1 MSYSSFLKSF
11 PDKLGQQT
19 GIAVMASVVVHG
31 LVAITLPYWPVFS
44 REQPK
49 QLREV
54 ELVGLTP
61 EMASRLPPPPKPP
74 EPLLLPPAQ
83 PPSTVSKNPAKDNDL
98 AKLLTPRRERV
109 ARNSG
114 LPSLRGRTKGKRG
127 TTAQDFKSSKNYQIL
142 RGKKIGVGAVK
153 PADPQKL
160 VDDIEKES
168 AQQRPQQ
175 RAQTPGELTSRIAP
189 FNRPGEL
196 TPRIAPFNRPGEL
209 TRRIAPFNR
218 PGEPIPPIT
227 PFNRPG
233 EPIPPITPFNRP
245 GELTPPIARSKTPEE
260 LTPSITPFIDPKS
273 YEYRVVESP
282 NFYKRLQESIEGIS
296 SDAPLLDSPPEEN
309 ITKVPEPDEN
319 ITKVPEP
326 DENITKVP
334 EPDENITTAAQI
346 AGNYP
351 KAACNDQLQGTSVVD
366 VLVDPDGNAIEQQI
380 IEGTGNSAFDEQAQQ
395 DIESLNFDNQTGETK
410 RYLANVEFKYDED
423 FCQQSN
429 QPDSGSEETTNQ
441 QSNQPDSDSEEIT
454 SQQLNQQDSGSEETT
469 NQQSNQQDSG
479 SEEETEVKRDTKGV
493 F

>member
-74 EPLLLPPAQ
+74 EPLLLSPSQ
-83 PPSTVSKNPAKDNDL
+83 PPSTVSKNPAKNNDL

-109 ARNSG
+109 GRSSG
-114 LPSLRGRTKGKRG
+114 SSSSIGRAKGKRG
-127 TTAQDFKSSKNYQIL
+127 ATAQDFKSSKNYQIL
-142 RGKKIGVGAVK
+142 RGKKIGVGPVK

-160 VDDIEKES
+160 ADDIKKED
-168 AQQRPQQ
+168 AQR

-189 FNRPGEL
+189 FNTGEL
-196 TPRIAPFNRPGEL
+196 T
-209 TRRIAPFNR
+209 
-218 PGEPIPPIT
+218 PPIT
-227 PFNRPG
+227 PFNS
-233 EPIPPITPFNRP
+233 P
-245 GELTPPIARSKTPEE
+245 GELTPPIARSNTPGE
-260 LTPSITPFIDPKS
+260 LTPPITPFIDPKS

-282 NFYKRLQESIEGIS
+282 DFQRTIQESIEGIS
-296 SDAPLLDSPPEEN
+296 SNTPLIDSQPTEN
-309 ITKVPEPDEN
+309 IIKVPEPQP
-319 ITKVPEP
+319 TTP
-326 DENITKVP
+326 
-334 EPDENITTAAQI
+334 TAAERI

-351 KAACNDQLQGTSVVD
+351 KAACDDQLQGTSVVE
-366 VLVDPDGNAIEQQI
+366 VLVDADGKPIEQQI
-380 IEGTGNSAFDEQAQQ
+380 IEGAGDSAFDEQAQQ
-395 DIESLNFDNQTGETK
+395 DIESLNFENQTGETK
-410 RYLANVEFKYDED
+410 RYLANVEFKYDKD

-429 QPDSGSEETTNQ
+429 QPESSSEETTSQQSNQPDSDSEEITSQQSNQPDSDSDETTSQQSKQPDSGSEETTNQ

-454 SQQLNQQDSGSEETT
+454 SQQSNQPDSDSEEITSQQSNQPDSGSEETT
-469 NQQSNQQDSG
+469 NQQSNNQPDSG
-479 SEEETEVKRDTKGV
+479 SEEETEG
-493 F
+493 